1 MKANGGKLLVLLH
14 FFGFGDALRSF
25 ELEQQ
30 TGLCIRGFRPLQLD
44 GLLYWTQRVARQ
56 QHWDHEA
63 LQHQVMRLWMERS
76 DQIGRWQAGLEQL
89 PDDQV
94 LVAGLGSHAD
104 WSRHWERM
112 LRV

>member
-1 MKANGGKLLVLLH
+1 MVFLH
-14 FFGFGDALRSF
+14 FFGFGDSLRLF

-30 TGLCIRGFRPLQLD
+30 TGLWVRGLRPLQLD
-44 GLLYWTQRVARQ
+44 GLLQWSQRVAGQ
-56 QHWDHEA
+56 QHWDGDA
-63 LQHQVMRLWMERS
+63 LQHQVMRLWVERS
-76 DQIGRWQAGLEQL
+76 DQISRWQAGLRQL

-94 LVAGLGSHAD
+94 LVAGLGSQGD